1 MKNKKYPTLGDLE
14 AGKVADEDLADA
26 SEQLK
31 RVAELMKDTSD
42 YIKGLQGEAKSLYDT
57 VCDLG
62 LSEIEEYIATNPPS
76 SGAIA
81 FLIFESISRHKTAHG
96 RKASDAL
103 HSKKGGSREKAEAI
117 RKLWNRG
124 NYSSRD
130 ICAEQEFAVLHWN
143 YASARKALRNTP
155 DPAPWPA
162 KGK

>member
-1 MKNKKYPTLGDLE
+1 MENRKCPTLADIE
-14 AGKVADEDLADA
+14 AGNVEAGELAEYTGQMKRMADA
-26 SEQLK
+26 AQSAMDAVRPLK
-31 RVAELMKDTSD
+31 D
-42 YIKGLQGEAKSLYDT
+42 EAKLLFDRLF
-57 VCDLG
+57 DLG
-62 LSEIEEYIATNPPS
+62 LPEIEEYIATNPPS

-81 FLIFESISRHKTAHG
+81 FLIFQSISRYKTAHG

-117 RKLWNRG
+117 RNLWSSG

-130 ICAEQEFAVLHWN
+130 ICAEQEFAGLKWN